1 MADVTFVPGS
11 KPIRPVRYEL
21 FAQKMATGKLT
32 AKAAYAAIYPDASDA
47 TAETTG
53 PKLLRASQVS
63 DRVDYLMGKAAE
75 RVVIGLAEVMSLLH
89 EAIVTPMNEIDEHS
103 LLAHKK
109 TVTVTASGAE
119 RTTVEAMSKKDAIEL
134 LGKLSGWF
142 KAEVQG
148 EAAYEPTE
156 EVAKRVE
163 AVALEHFGR
172 RGDVERVLRA
182 FSKS

>member
-1 MADVTFVPGS
+1 M
-11 KPIRPVRYEL
+11 RYEL
-21 FAQKMATGKLT
+21 FAQRMATGKVS
-32 AKAAYAAIYPDASDA
+32 AKKAYAELWPDCSEA
-47 TAETTG
+47 TAATTG
-53 PKLLRASQVS
+53 PKILRSSHVA

-75 RVVIGLAEVMSLLH
+75 RVVIGLAEVMALLH
-89 EAIVTPMNEIDEHS
+89 EAIVTPLDEIDEHS

-109 TVTVTASGAE
+109 TTMVDKLGREKV
-119 RTTVEAMSKKDAIEL
+119 TVEAMSKKDAIEL

-172 RGDVERVLRA
+172 RGDVERVLKA

>member
-1 MADVTFVPGS
+1 M
-11 KPIRPVRYEL
+11 RYEL
-21 FAQKMATGKLT
+21 FAQRMATGKVS
-32 AKAAYAAIYPDASDA
+32 AKAAYASLYPDASDA
-47 TAETTG
+47 TAETNG
-53 PKLLRASQVS
+53 PRLLRATQVS
-63 DRVDYLMGKAAE
+63 DRVDFLTGKAAE
-75 RVVIGLAEVMSLLH
+75 RVVIGLAEVMALLH
-89 EAIVTPMNEIDEHS
+89 EAIVTPLDEIDEHS

-109 TVTVTASGAE
+109 TVTVTKSGAE